1 MLIGIS
7 QKHTQ
12 CLMIMIKASERE
24 IIDGLSSSLTSCLFH
39 LTRLHILHIY
49 SLICLVDVCGYIF
62 GLILFSSFIQH
73 VRSWC
78 ILTSLPTISVK
89 QINNNGKNQ
98 KLTRCVTTG
107 SVYLL
112 YLESHKRQLISVFL
126 ICWHGVINQESLE
139 TTYPPKIIQKQNAIL
154 D

>member
-1 MLIGIS
+1 MFDDHDQS
-7 QKHTQ
+7 T
-12 CLMIMIKASERE
+12 RE
-24 IIDGLSSSLTSCLFH
+24 GNHRWPQQLSHFLPVPSH
-39 LTRLHILHIY
+39 
-49 SLICLVDVCGYIF
+49 D